1 MCNSDHGDLKCI
13 YTLGIGSFF
22 GKSAAD
28 ENSSSTGDDNMTNGD
43 SSTSNHTSSSTEKEC
58 PSNIEEITQAE
69 WLGDR

>member
-22 GKSAAD
+22 GKSA
-28 ENSSSTGDDNMTNGD
+28 GDDNMTNGD